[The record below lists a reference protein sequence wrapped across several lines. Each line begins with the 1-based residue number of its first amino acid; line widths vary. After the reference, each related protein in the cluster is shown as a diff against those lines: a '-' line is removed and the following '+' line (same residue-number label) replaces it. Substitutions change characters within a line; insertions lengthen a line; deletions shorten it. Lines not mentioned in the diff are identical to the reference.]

1 MGASFKAP
9 STPLRRDQALAFI
22 VDRIVRS
29 GISPTSGEIAR
40 ALNVSRTRAQ
50 QLVDQLVR
58 EKVLENTPGSPR
70 SLRIHDL
77 DQSRHIIVETLNRLG
92 FTVAGPTDTVVPPLS
107 PVQLPM
113 LPPFEHLPDP
123 Q

>member
-1 MGASFKAP
+1 MAVIVAP
-9 STPLRRDQALAFI
+9 PRRNEALAFI
-22 VDRIVRS
+22 IQQIIRT
-29 GISPTSGEIAR
+29 GISPSSGEIAR

-70 SLRIHDL
+70 SLRIQDL
-77 DQSRHIIVETLNRLG
+77 AQCRQIIVETLSRLG
-92 FTVAGPTDTVVPPLS
+92 FTVAEPIGTVLPPLS
-107 PVQLPM
+107 PAQLPM